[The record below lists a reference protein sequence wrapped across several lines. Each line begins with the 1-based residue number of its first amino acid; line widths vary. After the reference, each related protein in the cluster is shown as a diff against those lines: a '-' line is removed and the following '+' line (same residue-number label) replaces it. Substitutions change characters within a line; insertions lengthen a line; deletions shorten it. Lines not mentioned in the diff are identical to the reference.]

1 MQEYAGICRNMQEC
15 EPEHTS
21 LLVHRKEAGCEAS
34 GKVEDKLRK
43 QHSLETPLVFWE
55 ERVGNT

>member
-1 MQEYAGICRNMQEC
+1 MQEC
-15 EPEHTS
+15 EPEHTR